1 MIIFGNKDSDLK
13 KNLEELHKSILEY
26 YPDADLTP
34 IDKAY
39 NFAIEKHKGQLRK
52 SGEPY
57 YIHPVEV
64 AQTLTKLKLDIPTIT
79 AALLH
84 DTVEDTDV
92 NIDEI
97 EKEFGLEVRG
107 LVDGLTKLSKYNFK
121 STEEAQAENFRKM
134 IIAMAK
140 DIRVIMIKLADRLHN
155 MRTLNHLPV
164 EKQQRIAQETLDIYS
179 PIAHRLGISWLK
191 QDLEDLSFMYLDPE
205 AFSALVNKVQKQR
218 TEKEKYIN
226 EVIKVIQDR
235 LAEFQ
240 IKANISGRLKNFFSI
255 SNKMKKRSLEF
266 EQIYDLVAFRI
277 IVEDVT
283 QCYEVLGIIHSFW
296 KPVPGRFKDYI
307 AMPKP
312 NNYQS
317 LHTTVVGLYGE
328 RVEIQIRTQEMH
340 RIAEYGIAAHWIYKE
355 GHIDKADKS
364 KFSWLS
370 ELLETQKD
378 VTDPSEFM
386 DSVKLD
392 LFSGEVFVFTPTGEV
407 KELPNGST
415 PIDFA
420 YSIHTN
426 LGHSCIGAK
435 VNDVIVPLKYTLK
448 SGDKVEIITSK
459 HQAPKKD
466 WLKYV
471 HTSRARTKIR
481 TYLKTIEKE
490 KSKELGQELLEK
502 ECKKHGL
509 SFQNLN
515 KDGKI
520 SEAATTFK
528 FKNIEELLVN
538 IGYGKITAKEVVRL
552 IDPNI
557 VDDKDKDKEKKT
569 SIFQDI
575 VQKAAQSV
583 RSGRNV
589 VKVRGIEDMLVRFAK
604 CCTPV
609 QGEPIVGFIT
619 RGRGITIHRKNCPKI
634 LEMDE
639 ERLIEVEWEKGAG
652 EDRITRIRVETANVS
667 GLLAKMSKIFAEH
680 SANVNAAD
688 IKTNETHRA
697 VCIFD
702 ITIKNIDQLN
712 KIMTSLRKLAGV
724 FDVSRLGLS
733 DKEDV

>member
-13 KNLEELHKSILEY
+13 KNLEELHKSIQEY
-26 YPDADLTP
+26 YPEADLAP
-34 IDKAY
+34 VDKAY
-39 NFAIEKHKGQLRK
+39 EFAIEKHKGQTRK

-57 YIHPVEV
+57 YLHPVEV
-64 AQTLTKLKLDIPTIT
+64 AQTLTKLRLDIPTIT

-84 DTVEDTDV
+84 DTVEDTEV
-92 NIDEI
+92 SIEEI
-97 EKEFGLEVRG
+97 EKNFGPEVKS

-121 STEEAQAENFRKM
+121 STQEAQAENFRKM

-155 MRTLNHLPV
+155 MRTLNHLTE
-164 EKQQRIAQETLDIYS
+164 EKQQRIAQETLDIYA

-191 QDLEDLSFMYLDPE
+191 IELEDLSFMYLDPE
-205 AFSALVNKVQKQR
+205 AFSSLVNKVQKQR
-218 TEKEKYIN
+218 TEKEKYIK
-226 EVIKVIQDR
+226 EVIKIMEDR
-235 LAEFQ
+235 LGEFQ
-240 IKANISGRLKNFFSI
+240 IKAHISGRLKNFYSI
-255 SNKMKKRSLEF
+255 ANKMKKRNLEF

-317 LHTTVVGLYGE
+317 LHTTVMGLYGE
-328 RVEIQIRTQEMH
+328 RVEIQIRTAEMH
-340 RIAEYGIAAHWIYKE
+340 KIAEYGIAAHWIYKE
-355 GHIDKADKS
+355 GHIPKDES
-364 KFSWLS
+364 GKFTWLA

-378 VTDPSEFM
+378 VTDPGEFM

-392 LFSGEVFVFTPTGEV
+392 LFSGEVFVFTPNGEV
-407 KELPNGST
+407 KELSSGST

-426 LGHSCIGAK
+426 LGHTCVGAK

-459 HQAPKKD
+459 TQTPKKD
-466 WLKYV
+466 WLKYA
-471 HTSRARTKIR
+471 HTARARTKIKA
-481 TYLKTIEKE
+481 YLKTIEKE
-490 KSKELGQELLEK
+490 KSKEMGMELMEK

-509 SFQNLN
+509 SFQSLN

-520 SEAATTFK
+520 TTAATAFK
-528 FKNIEELLVN
+528 CKSIEELLIN
-538 IGYGKITAKEVVRL
+538 IGYGKITAKEVVHV
-552 IDPNI
+552 IDPNF
-557 VDDKDKDKEKKT
+557 VDETKDKDKKS
-569 SIFQDI
+569 SIFQEI
-575 VQKAAQSV
+575 VHKAAQSV
-583 RSGRNV
+583 RSGKNV

-609 QGEPIVGFIT
+609 QGEPIIGFIT
-619 RGRGITIHRKNCPKI
+619 RGRGITVHRRNCLK
-634 LEMDE
+634 LVEMDK
-639 ERLIEVEWEKGAG
+639 ERLIEVEWEKGTG
-652 EDRITRIRVETANVS
+652 EDRTTIIRVETENVS

-680 SANVNAAD
+680 SANVIAAD
-688 IKTNETHRA
+688 IKTQETHRA

-702 ITIKNIDQLN
+702 ISIKNIDQLT
-712 KIMTSLRKLAGV
+712 KIMSSLRKIAGV

-733 DKEDV
+733 DKDDV